1 MTAKSTADTPD
12 GSSRLGTSTLV
23 LPDLPV
29 RTPPV
34 HEGQRQ
40 MTAAD
45 AALNQAQLL
54 EVARGDPPPRNAA
67 LKDYPVHEL
76 GPVETMDPRLRLKRL
91 EWERENEILA
101 QKRYTNI
108 MTDRTAVALA
118 VIRACSANY
127 PEYGNQIRALC
138 DYSSMGVPVIV

>member
-1 MTAKSTADTPD
+1 MTAKLTADTPD
-12 GSSRLGTSTLV
+12 GTSRLGTSTLV

-45 AALNQAQLL
+45 AALNGAQLL

-76 GPVETMDPRLRLKRL
+76 GP
-91 EWERENEILA
+91 IA
-101 QKRYTNI
+101 
-108 MTDRTAVALA
+108 A
-118 VIRACSANY
+118 
-127 PEYGNQIRALC
+127 
-138 DYSSMGVPVIV
+138 